1 MNTSCPGTPAAVV
14 VLLARLVLGGVFLAL
29 GAAKYG
35 DPVAFM
41 KGIREYDLFPPG
53 STALN
58 WIAATLPVL
67 EIVLGACLVLGIA
80 VRGAALATGVSLIA
94 FTTAVLL
101 RAFAIHAAQGGDFCA
116 IAFDCGCGTGVE
128 RVCRKVPENVGMI
141 VLATIVVCSSTTR
154 FMLWP
159 RVPRSSAIAA

>member
-1 MNTSCPGTPAAVV
+1 MNASRPGTTAAVV
-14 VLLARLVLGGVFLAL
+14 VLLARLVLGGVFIAL
-29 GAAKYG
+29 GAAKYA

-41 KGIREYDLFPPG
+41 KGVREYDLFAPG
-53 STALN
+53 STMLN

-94 FTTAVLL
+94 FTVAVLL
-101 RAFAIHAAQGGDFCA
+101 RALAIHDAQGGDFCA

-128 RVCRKVPENVGMI
+128 RICRKVPENVGMI
-141 VLATIVVCSSTTR
+141 VLAIVVACSSTTR

-159 RVPRSSAIAA
+159 RVPRSSAVAG